1 MCAGEGKSAQAAY
14 APRVAEA
21 RACCAVG
28 CVSIPKR
35 TVRIVAVVVCPVET
49 EGTVSRGGVRVLPT
63 SRICARQD
71 AQASKAIRKTVVRV
85 QTFVQSRMRVW
96 RVSAVWLVTRARPN
110 AAAFVQISSPIS
122 RIVGRV
128 GMLVRRARSVVAEP
142 VRIVAQVANVPAG
155 NLVAL
160 VCAKFVRR
168 VAGRSHRFLR
178 QER

>member
-1 MCAGEGKSAQAAY
+1 MCAGEGRSVQAAY

-21 RACCAVG
+21 RACCAVV

-35 TVRIVAVVVCPVET
+35 TVHIVAVVACRVGT
-49 EGTVSRGGVRVLPT
+49 GGTVSRGCVRVLPT
-63 SRICARQD
+63 SRICVRQD
-71 AQASKAIRKTVVRV
+71 AQVSKAIRKTAVRV
-85 QTFVQSRMRVW
+85 QTFVPSRMRVW
-96 RVSAVWLVTRARPN
+96 RVSAAWFVARARPN
-110 AAAFVQISSPIS
+110 AAAFVQTSNPIS

-128 GMLVRRARSVVAEP
+128 GMLVRRARSVAAEP
-142 VRIVAQVANVPAG
+142 VRIVAQAANVPAG

-168 VAGRSHRFLR
+168 VAGRSLRFLR